1 MKKIAKLIG
10 LMLALIIVMSSVVIP
25 SFAEGE
31 GYLTYTEYSSYAK
44 LTKCLSGAR
53 GTISIPSTYNGLP
66 VKVIGNGAFSDCSL
80 ITKVTIPSSVTTVE
94 QNAFN
99 SCTSLKEITF
109 NGTVCEIGSAAFI
122 HCSSLE
128 SIKLPSA
135 LTEIPAEAF
144 YDCMALASISIPSTV
159 TTIGKEA
166 FKMCASLAYV
176 GIPASVKTIRDNAF
190 LGCSKVE
197 NFYVAPE
204 NTVYSSS
211 NGCLYGPFESP
222 YDSELSNPVT
232 DKAFIQYPNAKTAT
246 SYTVESGTLRIA
258 DYAFGDNKYLTK
270 IVLPAGLKG
279 IDDFAFYN
287 CTALND
293 ISIPSTVTTIGSQ
306 AFGKT
311 TALKSITVPG
321 SVASLE
327 NVFYASGV
335 QSVVLQNGVK
345 TIGTRCFENCKN
357 LTSVTIPDSVTS
369 IGDYA
374 FYSCDSLTSIIIPDS
389 VTSIG
394 EKAFYDTAYYNDA
407 INWKND
413 VLYIDNHLIKAK
425 DTISGSYEIKSGTL
439 TIADDAFCYCDG
451 LTNITIPDN
460 ATSIGKEAF
469 YSCDSLTSVTIPDS
483 VKSIGSSAFSNCT
496 SLTSVTIPDSVK
508 SIGSSTFSNCT
519 SLASV
524 TIPSSVTKIGIGA
537 FYDCVNLQ
545 SLLVPDSVTSIGG
558 SAFSGCSKLT
568 LKVYAGSKALE
579 YAQKNSIPYEIV
591 DPSVTPSVGVS
602 EITVYAYPSKTSY
615 YYKEN
620 VDTSGL
626 VLLVVKEDGTTDY
639 VNSGYT
645 ISPSKLTKT
654 GSVKVDVNY
663 GGCSTYFNVEVS
675 YAWWQWLIR
684 IFLLGILWY

>member
-10 LMLALIIVMSSVVIP
+10 LMLALIIVISSVVIP

-80 ITKVTIPSSVTTVE
+80 ITEVTIPSSVTTVE

-99 SCTSLKEITF
+99 SCTSLKKVTF
-109 NGTVCEIGSAAFI
+109 GGTTCEIGNSAFI

-135 LTEIPAEAF
+135 LKEIPAEAF
-144 YDCMALASISIPSTV
+144 YDCTALASISIPSTV

-166 FKMCASLAYV
+166 FKMCTSLTYV

-190 LGCSKVE
+190 IGCSKIE
-197 NFYVAPE
+197 SFYVAPE

-211 NGCLYGPFESP
+211 EGCLYGPFESP
-222 YDSELSNPVT
+222 YDSDLSNPVT

-246 SYTVESGTLRIA
+246 SYTVDAGTLRIA

-270 IVLPAGLKG
+270 IVLPSGLKG

-293 ISIPSTVTTIGSQ
+293 ISIPSSVTTIGSQ

-345 TIGTRCFENCKN
+345 TIGTRCFENCK
-357 LTSVTIPDSVTS
+357 
-369 IGDYA
+369 
-374 FYSCDSLTSIIIPDS
+374 SLT
-389 VTSIG
+389 
-394 EKAFYDTAYYNDA
+394 
-407 INWKND
+407 
-413 VLYIDNHLIKAK
+413 
-425 DTISGSYEIKSGTL
+425 
-439 TIADDAFCYCDG
+439 
-451 LTNITIPDN
+451 
-460 ATSIGKEAF
+460 
-469 YSCDSLTSVTIPDS
+469 
-483 VKSIGSSAFSNCT
+483 
-496 SLTSVTIPDSVK
+496 
-508 SIGSSTFSNCT
+508 
-519 SLASV
+519 SV

-545 SLLVPDSVTSIGG
+545 SLLIPDSVTSIGS